1 MSIANILSMAGGLGL
16 FLFGIRTMGDGLENA
31 AGAKL
36 KRMLEVLTGNRFLAV
51 LVGFVVTA
59 IIQSSTATTVMVV
72 GFVNAGM
79 MTLAQAVGVIMGAN
93 IGTTVTSLL
102 IALNFSSVAAASVLV
117 GVILMLASKKT
128 LVKNLGSIFTG
139 FGLLF
144 LGIDLMS
151 DSMAPLRES
160 AGFMNFIVAVSDS
173 PLRPLFGILLGIV
186 MTAVL
191 QSSSASVGVLQTLAM
206 QGLVPLKF
214 SVFVLFGQNIGT
226 CLTALF
232 STVGAKKNSKRAAV
246 IHLLFNL
253 LGTGMFILIALLTPY
268 IEWIEKISSDP
279 MAQIAISHIVFNVVS
294 TIVLF
299 PFAKLLVKL
308 SCLIVP
314 GKDDSESEMHC
325 RFIDDRLLNTPP
337 FAVMQV
343 GKEVAR
349 MAKLARDNF
358 ETSAYALINRSD
370 KDLDK
375 VMEKEEVINYLN
387 HHITSYLVKLN
398 ALDITDSDSDYIAR
412 VFHAINDIERV
423 GDHAT
428 NLAEAAERN
437 IGDGLTFSDA
447 ARDELNQLCGS
458 VITLLDRSIEAF
470 DRQSLGDGE
479 AKELSDLEEHIDD
492 LTLTC
497 QDAHIFRLNRNECNT
512 EAGMLYLNTITDFE
526 RVGDH
531 AINIAFLARSNNFKN
546 TLAFCRGMMYN
557 INRTFVRT
565 KIQHSE
571 RTEQYGRQTESA

>member
-294 TIVLF
+294 TVVLF

-437 IGDGLTFSDA
+437 IDDGLTFSDA

-531 AINIAFLARSNNFKN
+531 AINIAFLARSK
-546 TLAFCRGMMYN
+546 
-557 INRTFVRT
+557 
-565 KIQHSE
+565 
-571 RTEQYGRQTESA
+571 

>member
-1 MSIANILSMAGGLGL
+1 MSVANILSMAGGLGL

-79 MTLAQAVGVIMGAN
+79 MSLAQAVGVIMGAN
-93 IGTTVTSLL
+93 IGTTATSLL
-102 IALNFSSVAAASVLV
+102 IALNFSSVAAAAVLV

-128 LVKNLGSIFTG
+128 VVKNLGAIFTG

-144 LGIDLMS
+144 LGIDMMS
-151 DSMAPLRES
+151 DSMAPLRDS
-160 AGFMNFIVAVSDS
+160 AGFMNFIVTVSES
-173 PLRPLFGILLGIV
+173 PLRPLFGIILGIV

-253 LGTGMFILIALLTPY
+253 IGTGIFILIALLTPY
-268 IEWIEKISSDP
+268 VEWIEKLSPDP
-279 MAQIAISHIVFNVVS
+279 MAQIAISHIVFNIVS
-294 TIVLF
+294 TVVMF
-299 PFAKLLVKL
+299 PFSKALVKL
-308 SCLIVP
+308 SCLLVP

-325 RFIDDRLLNTPP
+325 KFIDDRLLNTPP

-343 GKEVAR
+343 SKEVAR

-358 ETSAYALINRSD
+358 ETSAHALINRSD

-375 VMEKEEVINYLN
+375 VMENEEIINYLN

-423 GDHAT
+423 GDHAI
-428 NLAEAAERN
+428 NLAEAAQHN
-437 IGDGLTFSDA
+437 IGEGLKFSDP
-447 ARDELNQLCGS
+447 AREELNQLCGS
-458 VITLLDRSIEAF
+458 VVTLLERSMAAF
-470 DRQSLGDGE
+470 DNQSLSDNE

-492 LTLTC
+492 LTLEC
-497 QDAHIFRLNRNECNT
+497 QDSHIFRLNRKECNT

-531 AINIAFLARSNNFKN
+531 AINIAFLARSK
-546 TLAFCRGMMYN
+546 
-557 INRTFVRT
+557 
-565 KIQHSE
+565 
-571 RTEQYGRQTESA
+571 

>member
-1 MSIANILSMAGGLGL
+1 MSVANILSMAGGLGL

-79 MTLAQAVGVIMGAN
+79 MSLAQAVGVIMGAN

-102 IALNFSSVAAASVLV
+102 IALNFSSVAAAAVLV

-128 LVKNLGSIFTG
+128 VVKNLGAIFTG

-144 LGIDLMS
+144 LGIDMMS

-160 AGFMNFIVAVSDS
+160 AGFMNFIVTVSES
-173 PLRPLFGILLGIV
+173 PLRPLFGIILGIV

-253 LGTGMFILIALLTPY
+253 IGTGIFILIALLAPY
-268 IEWIEKISSDP
+268 VEWIEKLSPDP
-279 MAQIAISHIVFNVVS
+279 MAQIAISHIVFNIVS
-294 TIVLF
+294 TVVMF
-299 PFAKLLVKL
+299 PFANVLVKL
-308 SCLIVP
+308 SCLLVP

-325 RFIDDRLLNTPP
+325 KFIDDRLLNTPP

-343 GKEVAR
+343 SKEVAR

-358 ETSAYALINRSD
+358 ETSAHALINRSD

-375 VMEKEEVINYLN
+375 VMENEDVINYLN

-423 GDHAT
+423 GDHAI
-428 NLAEAAERN
+428 NLAEAAQHN
-437 IGDGLTFSDA
+437 IGEGFKFSDP
-447 ARDELNQLCGS
+447 AREELNQLCGS
-458 VITLLDRSIEAF
+458 VVTLLERSMAAF
-470 DRQSLGDGE
+470 DNQSLSDNE

-492 LTLTC
+492 LTLEC
-497 QDAHIFRLNRNECNT
+497 QDSHIFRLNRKECNT

-531 AINIAFLARSNNFKN
+531 AINIAFLARSK
-546 TLAFCRGMMYN
+546 
-557 INRTFVRT
+557 
-565 KIQHSE
+565 
-571 RTEQYGRQTESA
+571 

>member
-1 MSIANILSMAGGLGL
+1 MSVANILSMAGGLGL

-79 MTLAQAVGVIMGAN
+79 MSLAQAVGVIMGAN

-128 LVKNLGSIFTG
+128 VVKNLGAIFTG

-144 LGIDLMS
+144 LGIDMMS
-151 DSMAPLRES
+151 DSMAPLRDS
-160 AGFMNFIVAVSDS
+160 AGFMNFIVTVSES
-173 PLRPLFGILLGIV
+173 PLRPLFGIILGIV

-226 CLTALF
+226 CLTALL

-253 LGTGMFILIALLTPY
+253 IGTGIFILIALLTPY
-268 IEWIEKISSDP
+268 VEWIEKLSPDP
-279 MAQIAISHIVFNVVS
+279 MAQIAISHIVFNIVS
-294 TIVLF
+294 TVVMF
-299 PFAKLLVKL
+299 PFAKALVKL
-308 SCLIVP
+308 SCLLVP

-325 RFIDDRLLNTPP
+325 KFIDDRLLNTPP

-343 GKEVAR
+343 SKEVAR

-358 ETSAYALINRSD
+358 ETSAHALINRSD

-375 VMEKEEVINYLN
+375 VMENEEIINYLN

-423 GDHAT
+423 GDHAI
-428 NLAEAAERN
+428 NLAEAAQHN
-437 IGDGLTFSDA
+437 IGEGLKFSDP
-447 ARDELNQLCGS
+447 AREELNQLCGS
-458 VITLLDRSIEAF
+458 VVTLLERSMAAF
-470 DRQSLGDGE
+470 DNQSLSDNE

-492 LTLTC
+492 LTLEC
-497 QDAHIFRLNRNECNT
+497 QDSHIFRLNRKECNT

-531 AINIAFLARSNNFKN
+531 AINIAFLARSK
-546 TLAFCRGMMYN
+546 
-557 INRTFVRT
+557 
-565 KIQHSE
+565 
-571 RTEQYGRQTESA
+571 

>member
-1 MSIANILSMAGGLGL
+1 MSVANILSMAGGLGL

-79 MTLAQAVGVIMGAN
+79 MSLAQAVGVIMGAN

-102 IALNFSSVAAASVLV
+102 IALNFSSVAAAAVLV

-128 LVKNLGSIFTG
+128 VVKNLGAIFTG

-144 LGIDLMS
+144 LGIDMMS

-160 AGFMNFIVAVSDS
+160 AGFMNFIVTVSES
-173 PLRPLFGILLGIV
+173 PLRPLFGIILGIV

-253 LGTGMFILIALLTPY
+253 IGTGIFILIALLAPY
-268 IEWIEKISSDP
+268 VEWIEKLSPDP
-279 MAQIAISHIVFNVVS
+279 MAQIAISHIVFNIASTVVM
-294 TIVLF
+294 F
-299 PFAKLLVKL
+299 PFAKALVKL
-308 SCLIVP
+308 SCLLVP

-325 RFIDDRLLNTPP
+325 KFIDDRLLNTPP

-343 GKEVAR
+343 SKEVAR

-358 ETSAYALINRSD
+358 ETSAHALINRSD

-375 VMEKEEVINYLN
+375 VMENEEIINYLN

-423 GDHAT
+423 GDHAI
-428 NLAEAAERN
+428 NLAEAAQHN
-437 IGDGLTFSDA
+437 IGEGLKFSDP
-447 ARDELNQLCGS
+447 AREELNQLCGS
-458 VITLLDRSIEAF
+458 VVTLLERSMAAF
-470 DRQSLGDGE
+470 DNQSLSDNE

-492 LTLTC
+492 LTLEC
-497 QDAHIFRLNRNECNT
+497 QDSHIFRLNRKECNT

-531 AINIAFLARSNNFKN
+531 AINIAFLARSK
-546 TLAFCRGMMYN
+546 
-557 INRTFVRT
+557 
-565 KIQHSE
+565 
-571 RTEQYGRQTESA
+571 

>member
-1 MSIANILSMAGGLGL
+1 MSVANILSMAGGLGL

-79 MTLAQAVGVIMGAN
+79 MSLAQAVGVIMGAN

-128 LVKNLGSIFTG
+128 VVKNLGAIFTG

-144 LGIDLMS
+144 LGIDMMS
-151 DSMAPLRES
+151 DSMAPLRDS
-160 AGFMNFIVAVSDS
+160 AGFMNFIVTVSES
-173 PLRPLFGILLGIV
+173 TLRPLFGIILGIV

-253 LGTGMFILIALLTPY
+253 IGTGIFILIALLTPY
-268 IEWIEKISSDP
+268 VEWIEKLSPDP
-279 MAQIAISHIVFNVVS
+279 MAQIAISHIVFNIVS
-294 TIVLF
+294 TVVMF
-299 PFAKLLVKL
+299 PFAKVLVKL
-308 SCLIVP
+308 SCLLVP

-325 RFIDDRLLNTPP
+325 KFIDDRLLNTPP

-343 GKEVAR
+343 SKEVAR

-358 ETSAYALINRSD
+358 ETSAHALINRSD

-375 VMEKEEVINYLN
+375 VMENEEIINYLN

-423 GDHAT
+423 GDHAI
-428 NLAEAAERN
+428 NLAEAAQHN
-437 IGDGLTFSDA
+437 IGEGLKFSDP
-447 ARDELNQLCGS
+447 AREELNQLCGS
-458 VITLLDRSIEAF
+458 VVTLLERSMAAF
-470 DRQSLGDGE
+470 DNQSLSDNE

-492 LTLTC
+492 LTLEC
-497 QDAHIFRLNRNECNT
+497 QDSHIFRLNRKECNT

-531 AINIAFLARSNNFKN
+531 AINIAFLARSK
-546 TLAFCRGMMYN
+546 
-557 INRTFVRT
+557 
-565 KIQHSE
+565 
-571 RTEQYGRQTESA
+571 

>member
-1 MSIANILSMAGGLGL
+1 MSVANILSMAGGLGL

-79 MTLAQAVGVIMGAN
+79 MSLAQAVGVIMGAN

-102 IALNFSSVAAASVLV
+102 IALNFSSVAAAAVLV

-128 LVKNLGSIFTG
+128 VVKNLGAIFTG

-144 LGIDLMS
+144 LGIDMMS

-160 AGFMNFIVAVSDS
+160 AGFMNFIVTVSES
-173 PLRPLFGILLGIV
+173 PLRPLFGIILGIV

-253 LGTGMFILIALLTPY
+253 IGTGIFILIALLAPY
-268 IEWIEKISSDP
+268 VEWIEKLSPDP
-279 MAQIAISHIVFNVVS
+279 MAQIAISHIVFNIVS
-294 TIVLF
+294 TVIMF
-299 PFAKLLVKL
+299 PFAKVLVKL
-308 SCLIVP
+308 SCLLVP

-325 RFIDDRLLNTPP
+325 KFIDDRLLNTPP

-343 GKEVAR
+343 SKEVAR

-358 ETSAYALINRSD
+358 ETSAHALINRSD

-375 VMEKEEVINYLN
+375 VMENEDVINYLN

-423 GDHAT
+423 GDHAI
-428 NLAEAAERN
+428 NLAEAAQHN
-437 IGDGLTFSDA
+437 IGEGFKFSDP
-447 ARDELNQLCGS
+447 AREELNQLCGS
-458 VITLLDRSIEAF
+458 VVTLLERSMAAF
-470 DRQSLGDGE
+470 DNQSLSDNE

-492 LTLTC
+492 LTLEC
-497 QDAHIFRLNRNECNT
+497 QDSHIFRLNRKECNT

-531 AINIAFLARSNNFKN
+531 AINIAFLARSK
-546 TLAFCRGMMYN
+546 
-557 INRTFVRT
+557 
-565 KIQHSE
+565 
-571 RTEQYGRQTESA
+571 

>member
-1 MSIANILSMAGGLGL
+1 MSVANILSMAGGLGL

-51 LVGFVVTA
+51 LVGFIVTA

-79 MTLAQAVGVIMGAN
+79 MSLAQAVGVIMGAN

-102 IALNFSSVAAASVLV
+102 IALNFSSVAASSVLV

-128 LVKNLGSIFTG
+128 VVKNLGAIFTG

-144 LGIDLMS
+144 LGIDMMS

-160 AGFMNFIVAVSDS
+160 AGFMNFIVTVSES
-173 PLRPLFGILLGIV
+173 PLRPLFGIILGIV

-253 LGTGMFILIALLTPY
+253 IGTGIFILIALLTPY
-268 IEWIEKISSDP
+268 VEWIEKLSPDP
-279 MAQIAISHIVFNVVS
+279 MAQIAISHIVFNIVS
-294 TIVLF
+294 TVVMF
-299 PFAKLLVKL
+299 PFAKVLVKL
-308 SCLIVP
+308 SCLLVP

-325 RFIDDRLLNTPP
+325 KFIDDRLLNTPP

-343 GKEVAR
+343 SKEVAR

-358 ETSAYALINRSD
+358 ETSAHALINRSD

-375 VMEKEEVINYLN
+375 VMENEEIINYLN

-423 GDHAT
+423 GDHAI
-428 NLAEAAERN
+428 NLAEAAQHN
-437 IGDGLTFSDA
+437 IGEGLKFSDP
-447 ARDELNQLCGS
+447 AREELNQLCGS
-458 VITLLDRSIEAF
+458 VVTLLERSMAAF
-470 DRQSLGDGE
+470 DNQSLSDNE

-492 LTLTC
+492 LTLEC
-497 QDAHIFRLNRNECNT
+497 QDSHIFRLNRKECNT

-531 AINIAFLARSNNFKN
+531 AINIAFLARSK
-546 TLAFCRGMMYN
+546 
-557 INRTFVRT
+557 
-565 KIQHSE
+565 
-571 RTEQYGRQTESA
+571 

>member
-1 MSIANILSMAGGLGL
+1 MSVANILSMAGGLGL

-79 MTLAQAVGVIMGAN
+79 MSLAQAVGVIMGAN

-102 IALNFSSVAAASVLV
+102 IALNFSSVAAAAVLV

-128 LVKNLGSIFTG
+128 VVKNLGAIFTG

-144 LGIDLMS
+144 LGIDMMS
-151 DSMAPLRES
+151 DSMAPLIDS
-160 AGFMNFIVAVSDS
+160 ADFMNFIVTVSES
-173 PLRPLFGILLGIV
+173 PLRPLFGIILGIV

-253 LGTGMFILIALLTPY
+253 IGTGIFILIALLTPY
-268 IEWIEKISSDP
+268 VEWIEKLSPDP
-279 MAQIAISHIVFNVVS
+279 MAQIAISHIVFNIVS
-294 TIVLF
+294 TVVMF
-299 PFAKLLVKL
+299 PFAKVLVKL
-308 SCLIVP
+308 SCLLVP

-325 RFIDDRLLNTPP
+325 KFIDDRLLNTPP

-343 GKEVAR
+343 SKEVAR

-358 ETSAYALINRSD
+358 ETSAHALINRSD

-375 VMEKEEVINYLN
+375 VMENEEIINYLN

-423 GDHAT
+423 GDHAI
-428 NLAEAAERN
+428 NLAEAAQHN
-437 IGDGLTFSDA
+437 IGEGLKFSDP
-447 ARDELNQLCGS
+447 AREELNQLCGS
-458 VITLLDRSIEAF
+458 VVTLLEHSMAAF
-470 DRQSLGDGE
+470 DNQSLSDNE

-492 LTLTC
+492 LTLEC
-497 QDAHIFRLNRNECNT
+497 QDSHIFRLNRKECNT

-531 AINIAFLARSNNFKN
+531 AINIAFLARSK
-546 TLAFCRGMMYN
+546 
-557 INRTFVRT
+557 
-565 KIQHSE
+565 
-571 RTEQYGRQTESA
+571 

>member
-1 MSIANILSMAGGLGL
+1 MSVANILSMAGGLGL

-79 MTLAQAVGVIMGAN
+79 MSLAQAVGVIMGAN

-102 IALNFSSVAAASVLV
+102 IALNFSSVAAAAVLV

-128 LVKNLGSIFTG
+128 VVKNLGAIFTG

-144 LGIDLMS
+144 LGIDMMS
-151 DSMAPLRES
+151 DSMAPLRDS
-160 AGFMNFIVAVSDS
+160 AGFMNFIVTVSES
-173 PLRPLFGILLGIV
+173 PLRPLFGIILGIV

-246 IHLLFNL
+246 IHLLFNVI
-253 LGTGMFILIALLTPY
+253 GTGIFILIALLTPY
-268 IEWIEKISSDP
+268 VEWIEKLSPDP
-279 MAQIAISHIVFNVVS
+279 MAQIAISHIVFNIVS
-294 TIVLF
+294 TVIMF
-299 PFAKLLVKL
+299 PFAKVLVKL
-308 SCLIVP
+308 SCLLVP

-325 RFIDDRLLNTPP
+325 KFIDDRLLNTPP

-343 GKEVAR
+343 SKEVAR

-358 ETSAYALINRSD
+358 ETSAHALINRSD

-375 VMEKEEVINYLN
+375 VMENEEVINYLN

-423 GDHAT
+423 GDHAI
-428 NLAEAAERN
+428 NLAEAAQHN
-437 IGDGLTFSDA
+437 IGEGLKFSDP
-447 ARDELNQLCGS
+447 AREELNQLCGS
-458 VITLLDRSIEAF
+458 VVTLLERSMAAF
-470 DRQSLGDGE
+470 DNQSLSDNE

-492 LTLTC
+492 LTLEC
-497 QDAHIFRLNRNECNT
+497 QDSHIFRLNRKECNT

-531 AINIAFLARSNNFKN
+531 AINIAFLARSK
-546 TLAFCRGMMYN
+546 
-557 INRTFVRT
+557 
-565 KIQHSE
+565 
-571 RTEQYGRQTESA
+571 

>member
-1 MSIANILSMAGGLGL
+1 MSVANILSMAGGLGL

-79 MTLAQAVGVIMGAN
+79 MSLAQAVGVIMGAN

-102 IALNFSSVAAASVLV
+102 IALNFSSVAAAAVLV

-128 LVKNLGSIFTG
+128 VVKNLGAIFTG

-144 LGIDLMS
+144 LGIDMMS

-160 AGFMNFIVAVSDS
+160 AGFMNFIVTVSES
-173 PLRPLFGILLGIV
+173 PLRPLFGIILGIV

-246 IHLLFNL
+246 IHLLFNVI
-253 LGTGMFILIALLTPY
+253 GTGIFILIALLTPY
-268 IEWIEKISSDP
+268 VEWIEKLSPDP
-279 MAQIAISHIVFNVVS
+279 MAQIAISHIVFNIVS
-294 TIVLF
+294 TVIMF
-299 PFAKLLVKL
+299 PFAKVLVKL
-308 SCLIVP
+308 SYLLVP

-325 RFIDDRLLNTPP
+325 KFIDDRLLNTPP

-343 GKEVAR
+343 SKEVAR

-358 ETSAYALINRSD
+358 ETSAHALINRSD

-375 VMEKEEVINYLN
+375 VMENEEIINYLN

-423 GDHAT
+423 GDHAI
-428 NLAEAAERN
+428 NLAEAAQHN
-437 IGDGLTFSDA
+437 IGEGLKFSDP
-447 ARDELNQLCGS
+447 AREELNQLCGS
-458 VITLLDRSIEAF
+458 VVTLLERSMAAF
-470 DRQSLGDGE
+470 DNQSLSDNE

-492 LTLTC
+492 LTLEC
-497 QDAHIFRLNRNECNT
+497 QDSHIFRLNRKECNT

-531 AINIAFLARSNNFKN
+531 AINIAFLARSK
-546 TLAFCRGMMYN
+546 
-557 INRTFVRT
+557 
-565 KIQHSE
+565 
-571 RTEQYGRQTESA
+571 

>member
-1 MSIANILSMAGGLGL
+1 MSVANILSMAGGLGL

-79 MTLAQAVGVIMGAN
+79 MSLAQAVGVIMGAN

-102 IALNFSSVAAASVLV
+102 IALNFSSVAAAAVLV

-128 LVKNLGSIFTG
+128 VVKNLGAIFTG

-144 LGIDLMS
+144 LGIDMMS

-160 AGFMNFIVAVSDS
+160 AGFMNFIVTVSES
-173 PLRPLFGILLGIV
+173 PLRPLFGIILGIV

-253 LGTGMFILIALLTPY
+253 IGTGIFILIALLTPY
-268 IEWIEKISSDP
+268 VEWIEKLSPDP
-279 MAQIAISHIVFNVVS
+279 MAQIAISHIVFNIVS
-294 TIVLF
+294 TVIMF
-299 PFAKLLVKL
+299 PFAKVLVKL
-308 SCLIVP
+308 SCLLVP

-325 RFIDDRLLNTPP
+325 KFIDDRLLNTPP

-343 GKEVAR
+343 SKEVAR

-358 ETSAYALINRSD
+358 ETSAHALINRSD

-375 VMEKEEVINYLN
+375 VMENEEIINYLN

-423 GDHAT
+423 GDHAI
-428 NLAEAAERN
+428 NLAEAAQHN
-437 IGDGLTFSDA
+437 IGEGLKFSDP
-447 ARDELNQLCGS
+447 AREELNQLCGS
-458 VITLLDRSIEAF
+458 VVTLLELSMAAF
-470 DRQSLGDGE
+470 DNQSLSDNE

-492 LTLTC
+492 LTLEC
-497 QDAHIFRLNRNECNT
+497 QDSHIFRLNRKECNT

-531 AINIAFLARSNNFKN
+531 AINIAFLARSK
-546 TLAFCRGMMYN
+546 
-557 INRTFVRT
+557 
-565 KIQHSE
+565 
-571 RTEQYGRQTESA
+571 

>member
-294 TIVLF
+294 TVVLF

-370 KDLDK
+370 KDLNK

-531 AINIAFLARSNNFKN
+531 AINIAFLARSK
-546 TLAFCRGMMYN
+546 
-557 INRTFVRT
+557 
-565 KIQHSE
+565 
-571 RTEQYGRQTESA
+571 

>member
-1 MSIANILSMAGGLGL
+1 MSVANILSMAGGLGL

-79 MTLAQAVGVIMGAN
+79 MSLAQAVGVIMGAN

-102 IALNFSSVAAASVLV
+102 IALNFSSVAAAAVLV

-128 LVKNLGSIFTG
+128 VVKNLGAIFTG

-144 LGIDLMS
+144 LGIDMMS
-151 DSMAPLRES
+151 DSMAPLRDS
-160 AGFMNFIVAVSDS
+160 AGFMNFIVTVSES
-173 PLRPLFGILLGIV
+173 PLRPLFGIILGIV

-253 LGTGMFILIALLTPY
+253 IGTGIFIIIALLTPY
-268 IEWIEKISSDP
+268 VEWIEKLSPDP
-279 MAQIAISHIVFNVVS
+279 MAQIAISHIVFNIVS
-294 TIVLF
+294 TVVMF
-299 PFAKLLVKL
+299 PFAKVLVKL
-308 SCLIVP
+308 SCLLVP

-325 RFIDDRLLNTPP
+325 KFIDDRLLNTPP

-343 GKEVAR
+343 SKEVAR

-358 ETSAYALINRSD
+358 ETSAHALINRSD

-375 VMEKEEVINYLN
+375 VMENEEIINYLN

-423 GDHAT
+423 GDHAI
-428 NLAEAAERN
+428 NLAEAAQHN
-437 IGDGLTFSDA
+437 IGEGLKFSDP
-447 ARDELNQLCGS
+447 AREELNQLCGS
-458 VITLLDRSIEAF
+458 VVTLLERSMAAF
-470 DRQSLGDGE
+470 DNQSLSDNE
-479 AKELSDLEEHIDD
+479 AKELSNLEEHIDD
-492 LTLTC
+492 LTLEC
-497 QDAHIFRLNRNECNT
+497 QDSHIFRLNRKECNT

-531 AINIAFLARSNNFKN
+531 AINIAFLARSK
-546 TLAFCRGMMYN
+546 
-557 INRTFVRT
+557 
-565 KIQHSE
+565 
-571 RTEQYGRQTESA
+571 

>member
-1 MSIANILSMAGGLGL
+1 MSVANILSMAGGLGL

-79 MTLAQAVGVIMGAN
+79 MSLAQAVGVIMGAN

-102 IALNFSSVAAASVLV
+102 IALNFSSVAAAAVLV

-128 LVKNLGSIFTG
+128 VVKNLGAIFTG

-144 LGIDLMS
+144 LGIDMMS

-160 AGFMNFIVAVSDS
+160 AGFMNFIVTVSES
-173 PLRPLFGILLGIV
+173 PLRPLFGIILGIV

-253 LGTGMFILIALLTPY
+253 IGTGIFILIALLTPY
-268 IEWIEKISSDP
+268 VEWIEKLSPDP
-279 MAQIAISHIVFNVVS
+279 MAQIAISHIVFNIVS
-294 TIVLF
+294 TVVMF
-299 PFAKLLVKL
+299 PFAKVLVKL
-308 SCLIVP
+308 SCLLVP

-325 RFIDDRLLNTPP
+325 KFIDDRLLNTPP

-343 GKEVAR
+343 SKEVAR

-358 ETSAYALINRSD
+358 ETSAHALINRSD

-375 VMEKEEVINYLN
+375 VMENEDVINYLN

-423 GDHAT
+423 GDHAI
-428 NLAEAAERN
+428 NLAEAAQHN
-437 IGDGLTFSDA
+437 IGEGLKFSDP
-447 ARDELNQLCGS
+447 AREELNQLCGS
-458 VITLLDRSIEAF
+458 VVTLLERSMAAF
-470 DRQSLGDGE
+470 DNQSLSDDE

-492 LTLTC
+492 LTLEC
-497 QDAHIFRLNRNECNT
+497 QDSHIFRLNRKECNT

-531 AINIAFLARSNNFKN
+531 AINIAFLARSK
-546 TLAFCRGMMYN
+546 
-557 INRTFVRT
+557 
-565 KIQHSE
+565 
-571 RTEQYGRQTESA
+571 

>member
-1 MSIANILSMAGGLGL
+1 MSVANILSMAGGLGL

-79 MTLAQAVGVIMGAN
+79 MSLAQAVGVIMGAN

-128 LVKNLGSIFTG
+128 VVKNLGAIFTG

-144 LGIDLMS
+144 LGIDMMS

-160 AGFMNFIVAVSDS
+160 AGFMNFIVTVSES
-173 PLRPLFGILLGIV
+173 PLRPLFGIILGIV

-253 LGTGMFILIALLTPY
+253 IGTGIFILIALLTPY
-268 IEWIEKISSDP
+268 VEWIEKLSPDP
-279 MAQIAISHIVFNVVS
+279 MAQIAISHIVFNIVS
-294 TIVLF
+294 TVVMF
-299 PFAKLLVKL
+299 PFAKALVKL
-308 SCLIVP
+308 SCLLVP
-314 GKDDSESEMHC
+314 GKDDRESEMHC
-325 RFIDDRLLNTPP
+325 KFIDDRLLNTPP

-343 GKEVAR
+343 SKEVAR

-358 ETSAYALINRSD
+358 ETSAHALINRSD

-375 VMEKEEVINYLN
+375 VMENEEIINYLN

-423 GDHAT
+423 GDHAI
-428 NLAEAAERN
+428 NLAEAAQHN
-437 IGDGLTFSDA
+437 IGEGLKFSDP
-447 ARDELNQLCGS
+447 AREELNQLCGS
-458 VITLLDRSIEAF
+458 VVTLLERSMAAF
-470 DRQSLGDGE
+470 DNQSLSDNE

-492 LTLTC
+492 LTLEC
-497 QDAHIFRLNRNECNT
+497 QDSHIFRLNRKECNT

-531 AINIAFLARSNNFKN
+531 AINIAFLARSK
-546 TLAFCRGMMYN
+546 
-557 INRTFVRT
+557 
-565 KIQHSE
+565 
-571 RTEQYGRQTESA
+571 

>member
-1 MSIANILSMAGGLGL
+1 MSVANILSMAGGLGL

-79 MTLAQAVGVIMGAN
+79 MSLAQAVGVIMGAN

-128 LVKNLGSIFTG
+128 VVKNLGAIFTG

-144 LGIDLMS
+144 LGIDMMS

-160 AGFMNFIVAVSDS
+160 AGFMNFIVTVSES
-173 PLRPLFGILLGIV
+173 PLRPLFGIILGIV

-253 LGTGMFILIALLTPY
+253 IGTGIFILIALLTPY
-268 IEWIEKISSDP
+268 VEWIEKLSPDP
-279 MAQIAISHIVFNVVS
+279 MAQIAISHIVFNIVS
-294 TIVLF
+294 TVVMF
-299 PFAKLLVKL
+299 PFAKALVKL
-308 SCLIVP
+308 SCLLVP

-325 RFIDDRLLNTPP
+325 KFIDDRLLNTPP
-337 FAVMQV
+337 VAVMQV
-343 GKEVAR
+343 SKEVAR

-358 ETSAYALINRSD
+358 ETSAHALINRSD

-375 VMEKEEVINYLN
+375 VMENEEIINYLN

-398 ALDITDSDSDYIAR
+398 ALDITNSDSDYIAR

-423 GDHAT
+423 GDHAI
-428 NLAEAAERN
+428 NLAEAAQHN
-437 IGDGLTFSDA
+437 IGEGLKFSDP
-447 ARDELNQLCGS
+447 AREELNQLCGS
-458 VITLLDRSIEAF
+458 VVTLLERSMAAF
-470 DRQSLGDGE
+470 DNQSISDNE

-492 LTLTC
+492 LTLEC
-497 QDAHIFRLNRNECNT
+497 QDSHIFRLNRKECNT

-531 AINIAFLARSNNFKN
+531 AINIAFLARSK
-546 TLAFCRGMMYN
+546 
-557 INRTFVRT
+557 
-565 KIQHSE
+565 
-571 RTEQYGRQTESA
+571 

>member
-1 MSIANILSMAGGLGL
+1 MSVANILSMAGGLGL

-79 MTLAQAVGVIMGAN
+79 MSLAQAVGVIMGAN

-102 IALNFSSVAAASVLV
+102 IALNFSSVAAAAVLV

-128 LVKNLGSIFTG
+128 VVKNLGAIFTG

-144 LGIDLMS
+144 LGIDMMS
-151 DSMAPLRES
+151 DSMAPLRDS
-160 AGFMNFIVAVSDS
+160 AGFMNFIVTVSES
-173 PLRPLFGILLGIV
+173 PLRPLFGIILGIV

-253 LGTGMFILIALLTPY
+253 IGTGIFILIALLTPY
-268 IEWIEKISSDP
+268 VGWIEKLSPDP
-279 MAQIAISHIVFNVVS
+279 MAQIAISHIVFNIVS
-294 TIVLF
+294 TVVMF
-299 PFAKLLVKL
+299 PFAKVLVKL
-308 SCLIVP
+308 SCLLVP

-325 RFIDDRLLNTPP
+325 KFIDDRLLNTPP

-343 GKEVAR
+343 SKEVAR

-358 ETSAYALINRSD
+358 ETSAHALINRSD

-375 VMEKEEVINYLN
+375 VMENEEIINYLN

-423 GDHAT
+423 GDHAI
-428 NLAEAAERN
+428 NLAEAAQHN
-437 IGDGLTFSDA
+437 IGEGLKFSDP
-447 ARDELNQLCGS
+447 AREELNQLCGS
-458 VITLLDRSIEAF
+458 VVTLLERSMAAF
-470 DRQSLGDGE
+470 DNQSLSDNE

-492 LTLTC
+492 LTLEC
-497 QDAHIFRLNRNECNT
+497 QDSHIFRLNRKECNT

-531 AINIAFLARSNNFKN
+531 AINIAFLARSK
-546 TLAFCRGMMYN
+546 
-557 INRTFVRT
+557 
-565 KIQHSE
+565 
-571 RTEQYGRQTESA
+571 

>member
-1 MSIANILSMAGGLGL
+1 MSVANILSMAGGLGL

-79 MTLAQAVGVIMGAN
+79 MSLAQAVGVIMGAN

-102 IALNFSSVAAASVLV
+102 IALNFSSVAAAAVLV

-128 LVKNLGSIFTG
+128 VVKNLGAIFTG

-144 LGIDLMS
+144 LGIDMMS

-160 AGFMNFIVAVSDS
+160 AGFMNFIVTVSES
-173 PLRPLFGILLGIV
+173 PLRPLFGIILGIV

-253 LGTGMFILIALLTPY
+253 IGTGIFILIALLAPY
-268 IEWIEKISSDP
+268 VEWIEKLSPDP
-279 MAQIAISHIVFNVVS
+279 MAQIAISHIVFNIVS
-294 TIVLF
+294 TVIMF
-299 PFAKLLVKL
+299 PFAKVLVKL
-308 SCLIVP
+308 SFLLVP

-325 RFIDDRLLNTPP
+325 KFIDDRLLNTPP

-358 ETSAYALINRSD
+358 ETSAHALINRSN

-375 VMEKEEVINYLN
+375 VMENEDVINYLN

-423 GDHAT
+423 GDHAI
-428 NLAEAAERN
+428 NLAEAAQHN
-437 IGDGLTFSDA
+437 IGEGLKFSDP
-447 ARDELNQLCGS
+447 AREELNQLCGS
-458 VITLLDRSIEAF
+458 VVTLLERSMAAF
-470 DRQSLGDGE
+470 DNQSLSDNE

-492 LTLTC
+492 LTLEC
-497 QDAHIFRLNRNECNT
+497 QDSHIFRLNRKECNT

-531 AINIAFLARSNNFKN
+531 AINIAFLARSK
-546 TLAFCRGMMYN
+546 
-557 INRTFVRT
+557 
-565 KIQHSE
+565 
-571 RTEQYGRQTESA
+571 

>member
-1 MSIANILSMAGGLGL
+1 MSVANILSMAGGLGL

-79 MTLAQAVGVIMGAN
+79 MSLAQAVGVIMGAN

-102 IALNFSSVAAASVLV
+102 IALNFSSVAAAAVLV

-128 LVKNLGSIFTG
+128 VVKNLGAIFTG

-144 LGIDLMS
+144 LGIDMMS
-151 DSMAPLRES
+151 DSMAPLRDS
-160 AGFMNFIVAVSDS
+160 AGFMNFIVTVSES
-173 PLRPLFGILLGIV
+173 PLRPLFGIILGIV

-246 IHLLFNL
+246 IHLLFNVI
-253 LGTGMFILIALLTPY
+253 GTGIFILIALLTPY
-268 IEWIEKISSDP
+268 VEWIEKLSPDP
-279 MAQIAISHIVFNVVS
+279 MAQIAISHIVFNIVS
-294 TIVLF
+294 TVVMF
-299 PFAKLLVKL
+299 PFAKVLVKL
-308 SCLIVP
+308 SCLLVP

-325 RFIDDRLLNTPP
+325 KFIDDRLLNTPP

-343 GKEVAR
+343 SKEVAR

-358 ETSAYALINRSD
+358 ETSAHALINRSD

-375 VMEKEEVINYLN
+375 VMENEEIINYLN

-423 GDHAT
+423 GDHAI
-428 NLAEAAERN
+428 NLAEAAQHN
-437 IGDGLTFSDA
+437 IGEGLKVSDP
-447 ARDELNQLCGS
+447 AREELNQLCGS
-458 VITLLDRSIEAF
+458 VVTLLERSMAAF
-470 DRQSLGDGE
+470 DNQSLSDNE

-492 LTLTC
+492 LTLEC
-497 QDAHIFRLNRNECNT
+497 QDSHIFRLNRKECNT

-531 AINIAFLARSNNFKN
+531 AINIAFLARSK
-546 TLAFCRGMMYN
+546 
-557 INRTFVRT
+557 
-565 KIQHSE
+565 
-571 RTEQYGRQTESA
+571 

>member
-1 MSIANILSMAGGLGL
+1 MSVANILSMAGGLGL

-79 MTLAQAVGVIMGAN
+79 MSLAQAVGVIMGAN

-102 IALNFSSVAAASVLV
+102 IALNFSSVAAAAVLV

-128 LVKNLGSIFTG
+128 VVKNLGAIFTG

-144 LGIDLMS
+144 LGIDMMS

-160 AGFMNFIVAVSDS
+160 AGFMNFIVTVSES
-173 PLRPLFGILLGIV
+173 PLRPLFGIILGIV

-253 LGTGMFILIALLTPY
+253 IGTGIFILIALLTPY
-268 IEWIEKISSDP
+268 VEWIEKLSPDP
-279 MAQIAISHIVFNVVS
+279 MAQIAISHIVFNIVS
-294 TIVLF
+294 TVIMF
-299 PFAKLLVKL
+299 PFANVLVKL
-308 SCLIVP
+308 SCLLVP

-325 RFIDDRLLNTPP
+325 KFIDDRLLNTPP

-343 GKEVAR
+343 SKEVAR
-349 MAKLARDNF
+349 MAKLARENF
-358 ETSAYALINRSD
+358 ETSAHALINRSD

-375 VMEKEEVINYLN
+375 VMENEEIINYLN

-423 GDHAT
+423 GDHAI
-428 NLAEAAERN
+428 NLAEAAQHN
-437 IGDGLTFSDA
+437 IGEGFKFSDP
-447 ARDELNQLCGS
+447 AREELNQLCGS
-458 VITLLDRSIEAF
+458 VVTLLERSMAAF
-470 DRQSLGDGE
+470 DNQSLSDNE

-492 LTLTC
+492 LTLEC
-497 QDAHIFRLNRNECNT
+497 QDSHIFRLNRKECNT
-512 EAGMLYLNTITDFE
+512 KAGMLYLNTITDFE

-531 AINIAFLARSNNFKN
+531 AINIAFLARSK
-546 TLAFCRGMMYN
+546 
-557 INRTFVRT
+557 
-565 KIQHSE
+565 
-571 RTEQYGRQTESA
+571 

>member
-1 MSIANILSMAGGLGL
+1 MSVANILSMAGGLGL

-79 MTLAQAVGVIMGAN
+79 MSLAQAVGVIMGAN

-102 IALNFSSVAAASVLV
+102 IALNFSSVAAAAVLV

-128 LVKNLGSIFTG
+128 VVKNLGAIFTG

-144 LGIDLMS
+144 LGIDMMS

-160 AGFMNFIVAVSDS
+160 AGFMNFIVTVSES
-173 PLRPLFGILLGIV
+173 PLRPLFGIILGIV

-253 LGTGMFILIALLTPY
+253 IGTGVFILIALLTPY
-268 IEWIEKISSDP
+268 VEWIEKLSPDP
-279 MAQIAISHIVFNVVS
+279 MAQIAISHIVFNIVS
-294 TIVLF
+294 TVIMF
-299 PFAKLLVKL
+299 PFANVLVKL
-308 SCLIVP
+308 SCLLVP

-325 RFIDDRLLNTPP
+325 KFIDDRLLNTPP

-343 GKEVAR
+343 SKEVAR

-358 ETSAYALINRSD
+358 ETSAHALINRSD

-375 VMEKEEVINYLN
+375 VMENEDVINYLN

-423 GDHAT
+423 GDHAI
-428 NLAEAAERN
+428 NLAEAAQHN
-437 IGDGLTFSDA
+437 IGEGLKFSDP
-447 ARDELNQLCGS
+447 AREELNQLCGS
-458 VITLLDRSIEAF
+458 VVTLLERSMAAF
-470 DRQSLGDGE
+470 DNQSLSDNE

-492 LTLTC
+492 LTLEC
-497 QDAHIFRLNRNECNT
+497 QDSHIFRLNRKECNT

-531 AINIAFLARSNNFKN
+531 AINIAFLARSK
-546 TLAFCRGMMYN
+546 
-557 INRTFVRT
+557 
-565 KIQHSE
+565 
-571 RTEQYGRQTESA
+571 

>member
-1 MSIANILSMAGGLGL
+1 MSVANILSMAGGLGL

-79 MTLAQAVGVIMGAN
+79 MSLAQAVGVIMGAN

-128 LVKNLGSIFTG
+128 VVKNLGAIFTG

-144 LGIDLMS
+144 LGIDMMS

-160 AGFMNFIVAVSDS
+160 AGFMNFIVTVSES
-173 PLRPLFGILLGIV
+173 PLRPLFGIILGIV

-253 LGTGMFILIALLTPY
+253 IGTGIFILIALLTPY
-268 IEWIEKISSDP
+268 VEWIEKLSPDP
-279 MAQIAISHIVFNVVS
+279 MAQIAISHIVFNIVS
-294 TIVLF
+294 TVVMF
-299 PFAKLLVKL
+299 PFAKALVKL
-308 SCLIVP
+308 SCLLVP

-325 RFIDDRLLNTPP
+325 KFIDDRLLNTPP

-343 GKEVAR
+343 SKEVAR

-358 ETSAYALINRSD
+358 ETSAHALINRSD

-375 VMEKEEVINYLN
+375 VMENEEIINYLN

-423 GDHAT
+423 GDHAI
-428 NLAEAAERN
+428 NLAEAAQHN
-437 IGDGLTFSDA
+437 IGEGLKFSDP
-447 ARDELNQLCGS
+447 AREELNQLCGS
-458 VITLLDRSIEAF
+458 VVTLLERSMAAF
-470 DRQSLGDGE
+470 DNQSLSDNE
-479 AKELSDLEEHIDD
+479 AKELSNLEEHIDD
-492 LTLTC
+492 LTLEC
-497 QDAHIFRLNRNECNT
+497 QDSHIFRLNRKECNT

-531 AINIAFLARSNNFKN
+531 AINIAFLARSK
-546 TLAFCRGMMYN
+546 
-557 INRTFVRT
+557 
-565 KIQHSE
+565 
-571 RTEQYGRQTESA
+571 

>member
-1 MSIANILSMAGGLGL
+1 MSVANILSMAGGLGL

-79 MTLAQAVGVIMGAN
+79 MSLAQAVGVIMGAN

-102 IALNFSSVAAASVLV
+102 IALNFSSVAAAAVLV
-117 GVILMLASKKT
+117 GIILMLASKKT
-128 LVKNLGSIFTG
+128 VVKNLGAIFTG

-144 LGIDLMS
+144 LGIDMMS

-160 AGFMNFIVAVSDS
+160 AGFMNFIVTVSES
-173 PLRPLFGILLGIV
+173 PLRPLFGIILGIV

-246 IHLLFNL
+246 IHLLFNVI
-253 LGTGMFILIALLTPY
+253 GTGIFILIALLTPY
-268 IEWIEKISSDP
+268 VEWIEKLSPDP
-279 MAQIAISHIVFNVVS
+279 MAQIAISHIVFNIVS
-294 TIVLF
+294 TVIMF
-299 PFAKLLVKL
+299 PFAKVLVKL
-308 SCLIVP
+308 SCLLVP

-325 RFIDDRLLNTPP
+325 KFIDDRLLNTPP

-343 GKEVAR
+343 SKEVAR

-358 ETSAYALINRSD
+358 ETSAHALINRSD

-375 VMEKEEVINYLN
+375 VMENEEIINYLN

-423 GDHAT
+423 GDHAI
-428 NLAEAAERN
+428 NLAEAAQHN
-437 IGDGLTFSDA
+437 IGEGLKFSDP
-447 ARDELNQLCGS
+447 AREELNQLCGS
-458 VITLLDRSIEAF
+458 VVTLLERSMAAF
-470 DRQSLGDGE
+470 DNQSLSDNE

-492 LTLTC
+492 LTLEC
-497 QDAHIFRLNRNECNT
+497 QDSHIFRLNRKECNT

-531 AINIAFLARSNNFKN
+531 AINIAFLARSK
-546 TLAFCRGMMYN
+546 
-557 INRTFVRT
+557 
-565 KIQHSE
+565 
-571 RTEQYGRQTESA
+571 

>member
-1 MSIANILSMAGGLGL
+1 MSVANILSMAGGLGL

-79 MTLAQAVGVIMGAN
+79 MSLAQAVGVIMGAN

-102 IALNFSSVAAASVLV
+102 IALNFSSVAAAAVLV

-128 LVKNLGSIFTG
+128 VVKNLGAIFTG

-144 LGIDLMS
+144 LGIDMMS
-151 DSMAPLRES
+151 DSMAPLRDS
-160 AGFMNFIVAVSDS
+160 AGFMNFIVTVSES
-173 PLRPLFGILLGIV
+173 PLRPLFGIILGIV

-253 LGTGMFILIALLTPY
+253 IGTGIFIIIALLTPY
-268 IEWIEKISSDP
+268 VEWIEKLSPDP
-279 MAQIAISHIVFNVVS
+279 MAQIAISHIVFNIVS
-294 TIVLF
+294 TVVMF
-299 PFAKLLVKL
+299 PFAKVLVKL
-308 SCLIVP
+308 SCLLVP

-325 RFIDDRLLNTPP
+325 KFIDDRLLNTPP

-343 GKEVAR
+343 SKEVAR

-358 ETSAYALINRSD
+358 ETSAHALINRSD

-375 VMEKEEVINYLN
+375 VMENEEIINYLN

-423 GDHAT
+423 GDHAI
-428 NLAEAAERN
+428 NLAEAAQHN
-437 IGDGLTFSDA
+437 IGEGLKFSDP
-447 ARDELNQLCGS
+447 AREELNQLCGS
-458 VITLLDRSIEAF
+458 VVTLLERSMAAF
-470 DRQSLGDGE
+470 DNQSLSDNE

-492 LTLTC
+492 LTLEC
-497 QDAHIFRLNRNECNT
+497 QDSHIFRLNRKECNT

-531 AINIAFLARSNNFKN
+531 AINIAFLARSK
-546 TLAFCRGMMYN
+546 
-557 INRTFVRT
+557 
-565 KIQHSE
+565 
-571 RTEQYGRQTESA
+571 

>member
-1 MSIANILSMAGGLGL
+1 MSVANILSMAGGLGL

-79 MTLAQAVGVIMGAN
+79 MSLAQAVGIIMGAN

-102 IALNFSSVAAASVLV
+102 IALNFSSVAAAAVLV

-128 LVKNLGSIFTG
+128 VVKNLGAIFTG

-144 LGIDLMS
+144 LGIDMMS

-160 AGFMNFIVAVSDS
+160 AGFMNFIVTVSES
-173 PLRPLFGILLGIV
+173 PLRPLFGIILGIV

-253 LGTGMFILIALLTPY
+253 IGTGIFILIALLTPY
-268 IEWIEKISSDP
+268 VEWIEKLSPDP
-279 MAQIAISHIVFNVVS
+279 MAQIAISHIVFNIVS
-294 TIVLF
+294 TVVMF
-299 PFAKLLVKL
+299 PFAKVLVKL
-308 SCLIVP
+308 SCLLVP

-325 RFIDDRLLNTPP
+325 KFIDDRLLNTPP

-343 GKEVAR
+343 SKEVAR

-358 ETSAYALINRSD
+358 ETSAHALINRSD

-375 VMEKEEVINYLN
+375 VMENEEVINYLN

-423 GDHAT
+423 GDHAI
-428 NLAEAAERN
+428 NLAEAAQHN
-437 IGDGLTFSDA
+437 IGDGLKFSDP
-447 ARDELNQLCGS
+447 AREELNQLCGS
-458 VITLLDRSIEAF
+458 VVTLLERSMAAF
-470 DRQSLGDGE
+470 DNQSLSDDE

-492 LTLTC
+492 LTLEC
-497 QDAHIFRLNRNECNT
+497 QDSHIFRLNRKECNT

-531 AINIAFLARSNNFKN
+531 AINIAFLARSK
-546 TLAFCRGMMYN
+546 
-557 INRTFVRT
+557 
-565 KIQHSE
+565 
-571 RTEQYGRQTESA
+571 

>member
-1 MSIANILSMAGGLGL
+1 MSVANILSMAGGLGL

-79 MTLAQAVGVIMGAN
+79 MSLAQAVGVIMGAN
-93 IGTTVTSLL
+93 IGSTVTSLL
-102 IALNFSSVAAASVLV
+102 IALNFSSVAAAAVLV

-128 LVKNLGSIFTG
+128 VVKNLGAIFTG

-144 LGIDLMS
+144 LGIDMMS

-160 AGFMNFIVAVSDS
+160 AGFMNFIVTVSES
-173 PLRPLFGILLGIV
+173 PLRPLFGIILGIV

-253 LGTGMFILIALLTPY
+253 IGTGIFILIAPLAPY
-268 IEWIEKISSDP
+268 VEWIEKLSPDP
-279 MAQIAISHIVFNVVS
+279 MAQIAISHIVFNIFS
-294 TIVLF
+294 TVIMF
-299 PFAKLLVKL
+299 PFAKVLVKL
-308 SCLIVP
+308 SCLLVP

-325 RFIDDRLLNTPP
+325 KFIDDRLLNTPP

-343 GKEVAR
+343 SKEVAR

-358 ETSAYALINRSD
+358 ETSAHALINRSD

-375 VMEKEEVINYLN
+375 VTENEEIINYLN

-423 GDHAT
+423 GDHAI
-428 NLAEAAERN
+428 NLAEAAQHN
-437 IGDGLTFSDA
+437 IGEGLKFSDP
-447 ARDELNQLCGS
+447 AREELNQLCGS
-458 VITLLDRSIEAF
+458 VVTLLERSMAAF
-470 DRQSLGDGE
+470 DNQSLSDNE

-492 LTLTC
+492 LTLEC
-497 QDAHIFRLNRNECNT
+497 QDSHIFRLNRKECNT

-531 AINIAFLARSNNFKN
+531 AINIAFLARSK
-546 TLAFCRGMMYN
+546 
-557 INRTFVRT
+557 
-565 KIQHSE
+565 
-571 RTEQYGRQTESA
+571 

>member
-1 MSIANILSMAGGLGL
+1 MSVANILSMAGGLGL

-79 MTLAQAVGVIMGAN
+79 MSLAQAVGVIMGAN

-102 IALNFSSVAAASVLV
+102 IALNFSSVAAAAVLV

-128 LVKNLGSIFTG
+128 VVKNLGAIFTG

-144 LGIDLMS
+144 LGIDMMS

-160 AGFMNFIVAVSDS
+160 AGFMNFIVIVSES
-173 PLRPLFGILLGIV
+173 PLRPLFGIILGIV

-253 LGTGMFILIALLTPY
+253 IGTGIFILIALLTPY
-268 IEWIEKISSDP
+268 VEWIEKLSPDP
-279 MAQIAISHIVFNVVS
+279 MAQIAISHIVFNIVS
-294 TIVLF
+294 TVVMF
-299 PFAKLLVKL
+299 PFAKVLVKL
-308 SCLIVP
+308 SCLLVP

-325 RFIDDRLLNTPP
+325 KFIDDRLLNTPP

-343 GKEVAR
+343 SKEVAR

-358 ETSAYALINRSD
+358 ETSAHALINRSD

-375 VMEKEEVINYLN
+375 VMENEEIINYLN

-423 GDHAT
+423 GDHAI
-428 NLAEAAERN
+428 NLAEAAQHN
-437 IGDGLTFSDA
+437 IGEGLKFSDP
-447 ARDELNQLCGS
+447 AREELNQLCGS
-458 VITLLDRSIEAF
+458 VVTLLERSMAAF
-470 DRQSLGDGE
+470 DNQSLSDNE

-492 LTLTC
+492 LTLEC
-497 QDAHIFRLNRNECNT
+497 QDSHIFRLNRKECNT

-531 AINIAFLARSNNFKN
+531 AINIAFLARSK
-546 TLAFCRGMMYN
+546 
-557 INRTFVRT
+557 
-565 KIQHSE
+565 
-571 RTEQYGRQTESA
+571 

>member
-1 MSIANILSMAGGLGL
+1 MSVANILSMAGGLGL

-79 MTLAQAVGVIMGAN
+79 MSLAQAVGVIMGAN

-102 IALNFSSVAAASVLV
+102 IALNFSSVAAAAVLV

-128 LVKNLGSIFTG
+128 VVKNLGAIFTG

-144 LGIDLMS
+144 LGIDMMS
-151 DSMAPLRES
+151 DSMAPLRDS
-160 AGFMNFIVAVSDS
+160 AGFMNFIVTVSES
-173 PLRPLFGILLGIV
+173 PLRPLFGIILGIV

-246 IHLLFNL
+246 IHLLFNVI
-253 LGTGMFILIALLTPY
+253 GTGIFILIALLTPY
-268 IEWIEKISSDP
+268 VEWIEKLSPDP
-279 MAQIAISHIVFNVVS
+279 MAQIAISHIVFNIVS
-294 TIVLF
+294 TVVMF
-299 PFAKLLVKL
+299 PFAKVLVKL
-308 SCLIVP
+308 SCLLVP

-325 RFIDDRLLNTPP
+325 KFIDDRLLNTPP

-343 GKEVAR
+343 SKEVAR

-358 ETSAYALINRSD
+358 ETSAHALINRSD

-375 VMEKEEVINYLN
+375 VMENEEIINYLN

-423 GDHAT
+423 GDHAI
-428 NLAEAAERN
+428 NLAEAAQHN
-437 IGDGLTFSDA
+437 IGEGLKFSDP
-447 ARDELNQLCGS
+447 AREELNQLCGS
-458 VITLLDRSIEAF
+458 VVTLLERSMAAF
-470 DRQSLGDGE
+470 DSQSLSDNE

-492 LTLTC
+492 LTLEC
-497 QDAHIFRLNRNECNT
+497 QDSHIFRLNRKECNT

-531 AINIAFLARSNNFKN
+531 AINIAFLARSK
-546 TLAFCRGMMYN
+546 
-557 INRTFVRT
+557 
-565 KIQHSE
+565 
-571 RTEQYGRQTESA
+571 

>member
-294 TIVLF
+294 TVVLF

-370 KDLDK
+370 KDLNK
-375 VMEKEEVINYLN
+375 VMENEEVINYLN

-470 DRQSLGDGE
+470 DSQSLGDGE

-531 AINIAFLARSNNFKN
+531 AINIAFLARSK
-546 TLAFCRGMMYN
+546 
-557 INRTFVRT
+557 
-565 KIQHSE
+565 
-571 RTEQYGRQTESA
+571 

>member
-294 TIVLF
+294 TVVLF

-349 MAKLARDNF
+349 MAKLAQDNF

-470 DRQSLGDGE
+470 NNQSLGDGE

-531 AINIAFLARSNNFKN
+531 AINIAFLARSK
-546 TLAFCRGMMYN
+546 
-557 INRTFVRT
+557 
-565 KIQHSE
+565 
-571 RTEQYGRQTESA
+571 

>member
-1 MSIANILSMAGGLGL
+1 MSVANILSMAGGLGL

-79 MTLAQAVGVIMGAN
+79 MSLAQAVGVIMGAN

-102 IALNFSSVAAASVLV
+102 IALNFSSVAAAAVLV

-128 LVKNLGSIFTG
+128 VVKNLGAIFTG

-144 LGIDLMS
+144 LGIDMMS

-160 AGFMNFIVAVSDS
+160 AGFMNFIVTVSES
-173 PLRPLFGILLGIV
+173 PLRPLFGIILGIV

-253 LGTGMFILIALLTPY
+253 IGTGIFILIALLTPY
-268 IEWIEKISSDP
+268 VEWIEKLSPDP
-279 MAQIAISHIVFNVVS
+279 MAQIAISHIVFNIVS
-294 TIVLF
+294 TVVMF
-299 PFAKLLVKL
+299 PFAKVLVKL
-308 SCLIVP
+308 SCLLVP

-325 RFIDDRLLNTPP
+325 KFIDDRLLNTPP

-343 GKEVAR
+343 SKEVAR

-358 ETSAYALINRSD
+358 ETSAHALINRSD

-375 VMEKEEVINYLN
+375 VMENEEIINYLN

-423 GDHAT
+423 GDHAI
-428 NLAEAAERN
+428 NLAEAAQHN
-437 IGDGLTFSDA
+437 IGEGLKFSDP
-447 ARDELNQLCGS
+447 AREELNQLCGS
-458 VITLLDRSIEAF
+458 VVTLLERSMAAF
-470 DRQSLGDGE
+470 DNQSLSDNE
-479 AKELSDLEEHIDD
+479 TKELSDLEEHIDD
-492 LTLTC
+492 LTLEC
-497 QDAHIFRLNRNECNT
+497 QDSHIFRLNRKECNT

-531 AINIAFLARSNNFKN
+531 AINIAFLARSK
-546 TLAFCRGMMYN
+546 
-557 INRTFVRT
+557 
-565 KIQHSE
+565 
-571 RTEQYGRQTESA
+571 

>member
-1 MSIANILSMAGGLGL
+1 MSVANILSMAGGLGL

-79 MTLAQAVGVIMGAN
+79 MSLAQAVGVIMGAN

-128 LVKNLGSIFTG
+128 VVKNLGAIFTG

-144 LGIDLMS
+144 LGIDMMS
-151 DSMAPLRES
+151 DSMAPLRDS
-160 AGFMNFIVAVSDS
+160 AGFMNFIVTVSES
-173 PLRPLFGILLGIV
+173 PLRPLFGIILGIV

-253 LGTGMFILIALLTPY
+253 IGTGIFILIALLTPY
-268 IEWIEKISSDP
+268 VEWIEKLSPDP
-279 MAQIAISHIVFNVVS
+279 MAQIAISHIVFNIVS
-294 TIVLF
+294 TVVMF
-299 PFAKLLVKL
+299 PFAKALVKL
-308 SCLIVP
+308 SCLLVP

-325 RFIDDRLLNTPP
+325 KFIDDRLLNTPP

-343 GKEVAR
+343 SKEVAR

-358 ETSAYALINRSD
+358 ETSAHALINRSD

-375 VMEKEEVINYLN
+375 VMENEEIINYLN

-423 GDHAT
+423 GDHAI
-428 NLAEAAERN
+428 NLAEAAQHNVGE
-437 IGDGLTFSDA
+437 GLKFSDP
-447 ARDELNQLCGS
+447 AREELNQLCGS
-458 VITLLDRSIEAF
+458 VVTLLERSMAAF
-470 DRQSLGDGE
+470 DNQSLSDDE

-492 LTLTC
+492 LTLEC
-497 QDAHIFRLNRNECNT
+497 QDSHIFRLNRKECNT

-531 AINIAFLARSNNFKN
+531 AINIAFLARSK
-546 TLAFCRGMMYN
+546 
-557 INRTFVRT
+557 
-565 KIQHSE
+565 
-571 RTEQYGRQTESA
+571 

>member
-1 MSIANILSMAGGLGL
+1 MSVANILSMAGGLGL

-79 MTLAQAVGVIMGAN
+79 MSLAQAVGVIMGAN

-128 LVKNLGSIFTG
+128 VVKNLGAIFTG

-144 LGIDLMS
+144 LGIDMMS

-160 AGFMNFIVAVSDS
+160 AGFMNFIVTVSES
-173 PLRPLFGILLGIV
+173 PLRPLFGIILGIV

-253 LGTGMFILIALLTPY
+253 IGTGIFIIIALLTPY
-268 IEWIEKISSDP
+268 VEWIEKLSPDP
-279 MAQIAISHIVFNVVS
+279 MAQIAISHIVFNIVS
-294 TIVLF
+294 TVIMF
-299 PFAKLLVKL
+299 PFAKVLVKL
-308 SCLIVP
+308 SCLLVP

-325 RFIDDRLLNTPP
+325 KFIDDRLLNTPP

-343 GKEVAR
+343 SKEVAR

-358 ETSAYALINRSD
+358 ETSAHALINRSD

-375 VMEKEEVINYLN
+375 VMENEEIINYLN

-423 GDHAT
+423 GDHAI
-428 NLAEAAERN
+428 NLAEAAQHN
-437 IGDGLTFSDA
+437 IGEGLKFSDS
-447 ARDELNQLCGS
+447 AREELNQLCGS
-458 VITLLDRSIEAF
+458 VVTLLERSMAAF
-470 DRQSLGDGE
+470 DNQSLSDNE

-492 LTLTC
+492 LTLEC
-497 QDAHIFRLNRNECNT
+497 QDSHIFRLNRKECNT

-531 AINIAFLARSNNFKN
+531 AINIAFLARSK
-546 TLAFCRGMMYN
+546 
-557 INRTFVRT
+557 
-565 KIQHSE
+565 
-571 RTEQYGRQTESA
+571 

>member
-1 MSIANILSMAGGLGL
+1 MSVANILSMAGGLGL

-79 MTLAQAVGVIMGAN
+79 MSLAQAVGVIMGAN

-128 LVKNLGSIFTG
+128 VVKNLGAIFTG

-144 LGIDLMS
+144 LGIDMMS
-151 DSMAPLRES
+151 DSMAPLRDS
-160 AGFMNFIVAVSDS
+160 AGFMNFIVTVSES
-173 PLRPLFGILLGIV
+173 PLRPLFGIILGIV

-253 LGTGMFILIALLTPY
+253 IGTGIFILIALLTPY
-268 IEWIEKISSDP
+268 VEWIEKLSPDP
-279 MAQIAISHIVFNVVS
+279 MAQIAISHIVFNIVS
-294 TIVLF
+294 TVVMF
-299 PFAKLLVKL
+299 PFAKALVKL
-308 SCLIVP
+308 SCLLVP

-325 RFIDDRLLNTPP
+325 KFIDDRVLNTPP

-343 GKEVAR
+343 SKEVAR

-358 ETSAYALINRSD
+358 ETSAHALINRSD

-375 VMEKEEVINYLN
+375 VMENEEIINYLN

-423 GDHAT
+423 GDHAI
-428 NLAEAAERN
+428 NLAEAAQHN
-437 IGDGLTFSDA
+437 IGEGLKFSDP
-447 ARDELNQLCGS
+447 AREELNQLCGS
-458 VITLLDRSIEAF
+458 VVTLLERSMAAF
-470 DRQSLGDGE
+470 DNQSLSDNE

-492 LTLTC
+492 LTLEC
-497 QDAHIFRLNRNECNT
+497 QDSHIFRLNRKECNT

-531 AINIAFLARSNNFKN
+531 AINIAFLARSK
-546 TLAFCRGMMYN
+546 
-557 INRTFVRT
+557 
-565 KIQHSE
+565 
-571 RTEQYGRQTESA
+571 

>member
-1 MSIANILSMAGGLGL
+1 MSVANILSMAGGLGL

-79 MTLAQAVGVIMGAN
+79 MSLAQAVGVIMGAN

-128 LVKNLGSIFTG
+128 VVKNLGAIFTG

-144 LGIDLMS
+144 LGIDMMS
-151 DSMAPLRES
+151 DSMAPLRDS
-160 AGFMNFIVAVSDS
+160 AGFMNFIVTVSES
-173 PLRPLFGILLGIV
+173 PLRPLFGIILGIV

-246 IHLLFNL
+246 IHLLFNVI
-253 LGTGMFILIALLTPY
+253 GTGIFILIALLTPY
-268 IEWIEKISSDP
+268 VEWIEKLSPDP
-279 MAQIAISHIVFNVVS
+279 MAQIAISHIVFNIVS
-294 TIVLF
+294 TVVMF
-299 PFAKLLVKL
+299 PFAKVLVKL
-308 SCLIVP
+308 SCLLVP

-325 RFIDDRLLNTPP
+325 KFIDDRLLNTPP

-343 GKEVAR
+343 SKEVAR

-358 ETSAYALINRSD
+358 ETSAHALINRSD

-375 VMEKEEVINYLN
+375 VMENEEIINYLN

-423 GDHAT
+423 GDHAI
-428 NLAEAAERN
+428 NLAEAAQHN
-437 IGDGLTFSDA
+437 IGEGLKFSDP
-447 ARDELNQLCGS
+447 AREELNQLCGS
-458 VITLLDRSIEAF
+458 VVTLLERSMAAF
-470 DRQSLGDGE
+470 DNQSLSDNE

-492 LTLTC
+492 LTLKC
-497 QDAHIFRLNRNECNT
+497 QDSHIFRLNRKECNT

-531 AINIAFLARSNNFKN
+531 AINIAFLARSK
-546 TLAFCRGMMYN
+546 
-557 INRTFVRT
+557 
-565 KIQHSE
+565 
-571 RTEQYGRQTESA
+571 

>member
-1 MSIANILSMAGGLGL
+1 MSVANILSMAGGLGL

-79 MTLAQAVGVIMGAN
+79 MSLAQAVGVIMGAN

-128 LVKNLGSIFTG
+128 VVKNLGAIFTG

-144 LGIDLMS
+144 LGIDMMS

-160 AGFMNFIVAVSDS
+160 AGFMNFIVTVSES
-173 PLRPLFGILLGIV
+173 PLRPLFGIILGIV

-253 LGTGMFILIALLTPY
+253 IGTGIFILIALLTPY
-268 IEWIEKISSDP
+268 VEWIEKLSPDP
-279 MAQIAISHIVFNVVS
+279 MAQIAISHIVFNIVS
-294 TIVLF
+294 TVVMF
-299 PFAKLLVKL
+299 PFAKVLVKL
-308 SCLIVP
+308 SCLLVP

-325 RFIDDRLLNTPP
+325 KFIDDRLLNTPP

-343 GKEVAR
+343 SKEVAR

-358 ETSAYALINRSD
+358 ETSAHALINRSD

-375 VMEKEEVINYLN
+375 VMENEEIINYLN

-423 GDHAT
+423 GDHAI
-428 NLAEAAERN
+428 NLAEAAQHN
-437 IGDGLTFSDA
+437 IGEGLKFSDS
-447 ARDELNQLCGS
+447 AREELNQLCGS
-458 VITLLDRSIEAF
+458 VVTLLERSMAAF
-470 DRQSLGDGE
+470 DNQSLSDNE

-492 LTLTC
+492 LTLEC
-497 QDAHIFRLNRNECNT
+497 QDSHIFRLNRKECNT

-531 AINIAFLARSNNFKN
+531 AINIAFLARSK
-546 TLAFCRGMMYN
+546 
-557 INRTFVRT
+557 
-565 KIQHSE
+565 
-571 RTEQYGRQTESA
+571 